1 MDFET
6 DRDKSENGD
15 PSLSEM
21 TMKALSILGKNQ
33 KGYFLFV
40 ESKLRYFIWD
50 GVFKS
55 WLNSQKTVDQR
66 NSAYDRSKL
75 QLTVC

>member
-6 DRDKSENGD
+6 DRDKGDDGD

-21 TMKALSILGKNQ
+21 TIKALDILNKNQ

-40 ESKLRYFIWD
+40 ESMYNI
-50 GVFKS
+50 
-55 WLNSQKTVDQR
+55 KTIITLQLHRELYSR
-66 NSAYDRSKL
+66 NSASFIKRKYFNRM
-75 QLTVC
+75 